1 MARSSRSESKTPT
14 LTEFL
19 ESLKSGQTN
28 RRTIYGLSNL
38 ERSEA
43 EQVWVIWGQL
53 PVVTRRKVA
62 QMMVEIAESD
72 FEVNFDEV
80 FRLVL
85 EDPDAAVR
93 LAAVEGLWEN
103 EDIRLVPVLANL
115 LLKDPA
121 LEVRAAAA
129 SSLGRFMLSGELG
142 KIRPRPYQQAFQALL
157 TACTNEKEDLEVR
170 RRALESLAYS
180 GESIVVD
187 LIRAAYHHPDER
199 MRISAVFAMGRSADD
214 RWAAEVMRELH
225 SPSPQ
230 MRYEAARACGELE
243 LSDAVP
249 TLLELIEDVDAEVQ
263 EAAIWALGQIGG
275 DEARQALDHY
285 RHSDNEALRGAARDA
300 LRELEFLHGDLG
312 AFLLFDFLEDEDEED
327 WDEDW
332 DEDQE

>member
-1 MARSSRSESKTPT
+1 MVRSSRSESKTPA
-14 LTEFL
+14 LTEVL
-19 ESLKSGQTN
+19 ESLKSGQTD
-28 RRTIYGLSNL
+28 RRVLYGLSNL
-38 ERSEA
+38 ERSQA
-43 EQVWVIWGQL
+43 EQVWAVWSEL
-53 PVVTRRKVA
+53 PVATRRKMA

-80 FRLVL
+80 FQRVL

-103 EDIRLVPVLANL
+103 EDVRLVPVLVNM

-121 LEVRAAAA
+121 SEVRAAAA

-142 KIRPRPYQQAFQALL
+142 KIRPRPHQQAFQALL
-157 TACTNEKEDLEVR
+157 AACTNEKEDLEVR

-180 GESIVVD
+180 GESIVAE
-187 LIRAAYHHPDER
+187 LIRAAYRHPDER
-199 MRISAVFAMGRSADD
+199 MRVSAIFAMGRSADD
-214 RWAAEVMRELH
+214 CWAAEVMRELH

-249 TLLELIEDVDAEVQ
+249 ALVELVEDVDSEVQ

-275 DEARQALDHY
+275 DEARRALENC
-285 RHSDNEALRGAARDA
+285 RRSDNEALRDAAREA

-312 AFLLFDFLEDEDEED
+312 AFLLFDFFEEEDEEEGDED

-332 DEDQE
+332 E